1 MKRSNSKAR
10 TTKTNDVVPQ
20 QSPDGAPDGWAET
33 QRKIA
38 EASGISLLLVTGH
51 QPPALAI
58 ANNNSICEAL
68 QSSPEHVKLCD
79 PYCGAAHA
87 RASAA
92 NTITHYRCHAGLHC
106 FAMPLEIETEQNLVV
121 IGGRAFVR
129 GVDYRETAERFR
141 SGDLQDLFSDE
152 LFRNVI
158 FADGADLDHAALRVS
173 DAASKFN
180 LAPPPRSL
188 EPASANATTENVI
201 EHVVAEAESSPA
213 EPDDR
218 IASTELAAP
227 KIDESRS

>member
-1 MKRSNSKAR
+1 MTERKLA
-10 TTKTNDVVPQ
+10 
-20 QSPDGAPDGWAET
+20 SPPAIKQETPERAPNGWAPVQES
-33 QRKIA
+33 IA
-38 EASGISLLLVTGH
+38 RSSGIALLLVEGQ

-87 RASAA
+87 RATAA

-106 FAMPLEIETEQNLVV
+106 FAMPLEIETEQNLAV

-141 SGDLQDLFSDE
+141 SGDLQDLFSAE

-158 FADGADLDHAALRVS
+158 FADEADLDHAALRVS
-173 DAASKFN
+173 VAASKFKPVPVQRN
-180 LAPPPRSL
+180 LETAAVNTTMESL
-188 EPASANATTENVI
+188 VEHPAANI
-201 EHVVAEAESSPA
+201 ELPQA
-213 EPDDR
+213 EPG
-218 IASTELAAP
+218 
-227 KIDESRS
+227 DEVET

>member
-1 MKRSNSKAR
+1 
-10 TTKTNDVVPQ
+10 
-20 QSPDGAPDGWAET
+20 
-33 QRKIA
+33 
-38 EASGISLLLVTGH
+38 
-51 QPPALAI
+51 
-58 ANNNSICEAL
+58 
-68 QSSPEHVKLCD
+68 
-79 PYCGAAHA
+79 
-87 RASAA
+87 
-92 NTITHYRCHAGLHC
+92 
-106 FAMPLEIETEQNLVV
+106 MPLEIETEQNLAV

-158 FADGADLDHAALRVS
+158 FADEADLDHAALRVS
-173 DAASKFN
+173 DATSKFN

-201 EHVVAEAESSPA
+201 EHAVAEAESSPA

-227 KIDESRS
+227 KIDESRSLADSIRRFAEQIDASDPVQTYQSIVARSADLLHAERGSLLLFDESQIV